1 MNGYL
6 VNFAVYT
13 LAMVGFLALAIYVY
27 KKTAYSTAN
36 TQNKEFLKV
45 ENTLRLSAT
54 KTVYVIKAGNEKFLI
69 AGDTANTT
77 MLAKLEN
84 DVKLEEKDT
93 EVFVEGLVIGFG
105 GNGTWSEI
113 ILKDTNAMAFIG
125 LKSTADYKKGDILF

>member
-6 VNFAVYT
+6 VNFAIYT
-13 LAMVGFLALAIYVY
+13 LAMVGFLALAIFVY
-27 KKTAYSTAN
+27 KKTAYSTASA
-36 TQNKEFLKV
+36 QNKDFLKV

-84 DVKLEEKDT
+84 DVKLESDIK
-93 EVFVEGLVIGFG
+93 VEENTVKNKMTGI
-105 GNGTWSEI
+105 SI
-113 ILKDTNAMAFIG
+113 DSKILQKLG
-125 LKSTADYKKGDILF
+125 RG

>member
-84 DVKLEEKDT
+84 DVKLEEKDIT
-93 EVFVEGLVIGFG
+93 VEENTVKNKMTGF
-105 GNGTWSEI
+105 SI
-113 ILKDTNAMAFIG
+113 DSKILQKLG
-125 LKSTADYKKGDILF
+125 RG

>member
-6 VNFAVYT
+6 VNFAIYT
-13 LAMVGFLALAIYVY
+13 LAMVGFLALAIFVY
-27 KKTAYSTAN
+27 KKTAYSTASA
-36 TQNKEFLKV
+36 QNKDFLKV

-84 DVKLEEKDT
+84 DVKLESDIK
-93 EVFVEGLVIGFG
+93 VEETSIKNKMTGF
-105 GNGTWSEI
+105 SSDPK
-113 ILKDTNAMAFIG
+113 ILQKLG
-125 LKSTADYKKGDILF
+125 RG